1 MTASSSSAELPTVT
15 SPIFTRRVTLCT
27 HISPAHLVQ
36 PLEGV
41 REQLNRSMLRY
52 VEQLGGVLIH
62 YSGLRF
68 TQPLGRISGDQPE
81 VHVRVSFN
89 ATYFAPKVGDYLD
102 GTVSR
107 IGGDHIALLV
117 LGVFNGSVA
126 HPTGARRGQIKQD
139 DKGVV
144 FVVRNVTHAN
154 GLISMHGE
162 LAEPGSFRPM
172 PADGAMPKPA
182 VVRRGGAAARQRS
195 AQPPPTAAASA
206 VSSAAAAAAPK
217 AAPAAAA
224 ASAASSAA
232 PSAAPSEPSAP
243 AAAKAVA
250 ASSGSPTDG
259 PAGTKAK
266 RSKEE
271 KEERKRRKAEKA
283 AAAATGQ
290 AATAAAA
297 AAVPVLVAPD
307 SAPPPKREREGEEEA
322 EAAGGNGAEKA
333 TKHRHTPEERE
344 AKKRRKAEREAA
356 RKLAEA

>member
-1 MTASSSSAELPTVT
+1 MAASSSSAELPAVT

-52 VEQLGGVLIH
+52 VEQLGGVLVH

-172 PADGAMPKPA
+172 PADGALPKPA
-182 VVRRGGAAARQRS
+182 VVRRGDAAARQRS

-217 AAPAAAA
+217 SALAAAA

-232 PSAAPSEPSAP
+232 PAEPSAP
-243 AAAKAVA
+243 AAAKAVV

-283 AAAATGQ
+283 AAAATGK
-290 AATAAAA
+290 AAPAAA
-297 AAVPVLVAPD
+297 AAVPVPVAPD

-322 EAAGGNGAEKA
+322 EAAGGNGAEKG

>member
-1 MTASSSSAELPTVT
+1 MAASSSTAELPAVT

-52 VEQLGGVLIH
+52 VEQLGGVLVH

-172 PADGAMPKPA
+172 PADGALPKPA
-182 VVRRGGAAARQRS
+182 VVRRGDAAARQRS

-217 AAPAAAA
+217 SALAAAA

-232 PSAAPSEPSAP
+232 PSAAPAEPSAP
-243 AAAKAVA
+243 AAKAVA

-283 AAAATGQ
+283 AAAATGK

-297 AAVPVLVAPD
+297 AAVPVPVAPD

-322 EAAGGNGAEKA
+322 EAAGGNGGDKG

>member
-1 MTASSSSAELPTVT
+1 MAASQSSAALPAVT

-52 VEQLGGVLIH
+52 VEQLGGVLVH

-172 PADGAMPKPA
+172 PADGALPKPA
-182 VVRRGGAAARQRS
+182 VVRRGDAAARQRS

-217 AAPAAAA
+217 SALAAAA

-232 PSAAPSEPSAP
+232 PAEPSAP
-243 AAAKAVA
+243 AAAKAVV

-283 AAAATGQ
+283 AAAATGK
-290 AATAAAA
+290 AAPAAA
-297 AAVPVLVAPD
+297 AAVPVPVAPD

-322 EAAGGNGAEKA
+322 EAAGGNGAEKG

>member
-1 MTASSSSAELPTVT
+1 MAATSTSAELPAVT

-52 VEQLGGVLIH
+52 VEQLGGVLVH

-172 PADGAMPKPA
+172 PADGALPKPA

-217 AAPAAAA
+217 SALAAAA

-232 PSAAPSEPSAP
+232 PAEPSAP
-243 AAAKAVA
+243 AAAKAVV

-283 AAAATGQ
+283 AAAATGK
-290 AATAAAA
+290 AAPAAA
-297 AAVPVLVAPD
+297 AAVPVPVAPD

-322 EAAGGNGAEKA
+322 EAAGGNGAEKG

>member
-1 MTASSSSAELPTVT
+1 MAATSTSAELPAVT

-52 VEQLGGVLIH
+52 VEQLGGVLVH

-217 AAPAAAA
+217 SALAAAA

-232 PSAAPSEPSAP
+232 PAEPSAP
-243 AAAKAVA
+243 AAAKAVV

-283 AAAATGQ
+283 AAAATGK
-290 AATAAAA
+290 AAPAAA
-297 AAVPVLVAPD
+297 AAVPVPVAPD

-322 EAAGGNGAEKA
+322 EAAGGNGAEKG